1 MAIKLTWKNLY
12 VIIKFVEQL
21 LNERCMY
28 YFMVN
33 KRNMREAQAA
43 ETRSKL
49 LESATSLFAEKGYR
63 GISVREISRNVNLA
77 DGILYHYFPG
87 GKKEI
92 FREVVETNVKKII
105 NETEEKNPI
114 EKYILMPLEV
124 ALEHYYDSFMEVID
138 NNIDII
144 RLLFRPDEIS
154 EIVTEEKLLRIVGTN
169 DSYIKTLLIK
179 KYELGEVRDMDFE
192 MADMTVKDVIVKY
205 TISKVFGITHGV
217 ENMEEMKKRI
227 IAYQVSLWKN

>member
-1 MAIKLTWKNLY
+1 MATKLTWKNLY

>member
-1 MAIKLTWKNLY
+1 MATKLTWKNLY

-28 YFMVN
+28 DFMVN

-77 DGILYHYFPG
+77 DGILYHYYPG

>member
-1 MAIKLTWKNLY
+1 MATKLTWKNLY

-138 NNIDII
+138 INIDII